1 MTSAKGAR
9 AGFIWLASYPK
20 SGNTWFRALLTAYE
34 DSAGDVDINRLDG
47 RHAARER
54 LFERYLACDGSLLT
68 TEETFIARRVIYL
81 HLAQH
86 ETSGAPQKVHDANL
100 PLAGGQLLFPPE
112 ATAATIHVVRHPF
125 DVAVS
130 YAYHLGLAPDFDRC
144 IDNMCNPDFRVDGLV
159 FAQMP
164 QVQSDWSSHA
174 LSWLAMP
181 GRRLTLRYEDMLVDG
196 AGALTRALRV
206 MYPDAE
212 PDPARVTRAVEAT
225 SFGKLKAQE
234 SATSFRERP
243 PKSETFFRSGT
254 SGDWRNHL
262 TPAQCARLADVLA
275 PAMQRMGYGPDGSV
289 GPWTDAPQDLP
300 QPRP

>member
-1 MTSAKGAR
+1 MTMTSAKGT
-9 AGFIWLASYPK
+9 GFIWLASYPK

-34 DSAGDVDINRLDG
+34 DSDGDVDINRLDG

-54 LFERYLACDGSLLT
+54 LFERYLACDGTLLT
-68 TEETFIARRVIYL
+68 IEETFIARRAIYL
-81 HLAQH
+81 HLAQS

-100 PLAGGQLLFPPE
+100 PLANGQLLFPPE

-144 IDNMCNPDFRVDGLV
+144 IDNMCDPDFRVDGMV

-164 QVQSDWSSHA
+164 QVQSDWSGHTM
-174 LSWLAMP
+174 SWLAMP
-181 GRRLTLRYEDMLVDG
+181 GRRLTLRYEDMLADG
-196 AGALTRALRV
+196 EGALTRALRV
-206 MYPDAE
+206 MYPGAE
-212 PDPARVTRAVEAT
+212 PDPARVARAVEAT

-234 SATSFRERP
+234 TAASFKERP
-243 PKSETFFRSGT
+243 AKSESFFRSGK
-254 SGDWRNHL
+254 SGDWQNHL
-262 TPAQCARLADVLA
+262 TPAQCARLAETLA

-289 GPWTDAPQDLP
+289 GPWTDDAPAP
-300 QPRP
+300 

>member
-1 MTSAKGAR
+1 MTMTSAKG

-34 DSAGDVDINRLDG
+34 DSDGGVDINRLDG

-54 LFERYLACDGSLLT
+54 LFERYLACDGALLT
-68 TEETFIARRVIYL
+68 IEETFIARRTIYL
-81 HLAQH
+81 HLAPH
-86 ETSGAPQKVHDANL
+86 ETAHAPQKVHDANL

-144 IDNMCNPDFRVDGLV
+144 IDNMCDPDFRVDGLV

-164 QVQSDWSSHA
+164 QIQSDWSSHTM
-174 LSWLAMP
+174 SWLAMP
-181 GRRLTLRYEDMLVDG
+181 GRRLTLRYEDMLADG
-196 AGALTRALRV
+196 ESALTRALRV
-206 MYPDAE
+206 MYPGAE
-212 PDPARVTRAVEAT
+212 PDPARVARAVEAT

-234 SATSFRERP
+234 TAGSFRERP
-243 PKSETFFRSGT
+243 PKSESFFRSGKA
-254 SGDWRNHL
+254 GDWQNHL
-262 TPAQCARLADVLA
+262 TPAQCARLAETLA

-289 GPWTDAPQDLP
+289 EPWTDAAPSP
-300 QPRP
+300 